1 MNGEL
6 YKKHYLSTLCNR
18 NEDDQDLQ
26 ANKKIQ
32 SHTLVLTNDNSNE
45 IRKASDLF
53 QNSDWI
59 NAVKKCFNSND
70 NLLVREVNESLN
82 KQVDELIKNSS
93 Y

>member
-1 MNGEL
+1 MENFI
-6 YKKHYLSTLCNR
+6 KKHYLSTLCNR

-45 IRKASDLF
+45 IRNASDIF
-53 QNSDWI
+53 S
-59 NAVKKCFNSND
+59 K
-70 NLLVREVNESLN
+70 
-82 KQVDELIKNSS
+82 